1 MKAEVEF
8 RNGAVEEQQLRE
20 TIAPSSI
27 LSCCEGRRG
36 RRGRRG
42 PGGVGDGLDA
52 RRERGVVDHDA
63 FPARVSPEPSL
74 GDAPPAFGAGR
85 GRSRDPAPD

>member
-1 MKAEVEF
+1 MADVEF

-36 RRGRRG
+36 RRGGQGWLRHRGPTTIHTLEAIGATVAGFEGYERRG
-42 PGGVGDGLDA
+42 
-52 RRERGVVDHDA
+52 RVD
-63 FPARVSPEPSL
+63 
-74 GDAPPAFGAGR
+74 
-85 GRSRDPAPD
+85 